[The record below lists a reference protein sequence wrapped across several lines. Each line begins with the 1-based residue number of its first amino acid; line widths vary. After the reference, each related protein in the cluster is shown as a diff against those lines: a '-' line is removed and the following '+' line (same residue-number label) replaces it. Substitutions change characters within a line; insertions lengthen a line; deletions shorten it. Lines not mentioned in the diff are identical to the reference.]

1 MKALETDHIMGL
13 FNSLFGR
20 RDQANLPPLESLLA
34 ARGCPPDLP
43 GLKALQPE
51 YDHLHSLLE
60 REAWASAVDE
70 LHRKGLDF
78 PPPYEDIQEHLL
90 PELVPTWQAER
101 EGRWKRLF
109 VEGLHQR
116 LVLEGQAIPA
126 PWLALWARTEGEIL
140 ERALDA
146 LRAKTE
152 ARTFVRLPSG
162 IYRSPWNDGHDAARL
177 LLPEIWHPIFPDQN
191 PFYAIP
197 NASALFVAP
206 QILLP
211 KLVDAT
217 TDALRGGALLQAG
230 LLQRVGDKLVP
241 ARLQEPHPMAA
252 PQKELKQ
259 LDLLEALRAQA
270 LDIDPALGQP
280 APVGMIRGAQGK
292 PMTVATWQESDQPA
306 LIPEVDLIAFITRDA
321 KPLGLYVRTTLPR
334 LTEMRGEPLPVW
346 GPRRLRYL
354 GFPTPEQLARL
365 DQAVTPEQMRGLMEG
380 PATPAAPATP
390 HPASPTR
397 HAPAKATKV
406 DGMLST
412 QPVPALPA
420 HLRDQLGK
428 RND

>member
-1 MKALETDHIMGL
+1 MKALETDHNMGL

-20 RDQANLPPLESLLA
+20 RDQANLPPLENLLS
-34 ARGCPPDLP
+34 ARGCPVDLP
-43 GLKALQPE
+43 GLGALKPE
-51 YDHLHSLLE
+51 YDHLHNLLE

-70 LHRKGLDF
+70 AYRKGFEL
-78 PPPYEDIQEHLL
+78 PPAYEEIQDQLL

-116 LVLEGQAIPA
+116 LVLHGQAIPA
-126 PWLALWARTEGEIL
+126 PWLALWARPEAEIL
-140 ERALDA
+140 DRALDA
-146 LRAKTE
+146 LRARTE
-152 ARTFVRLPSG
+152 PKAFLRLPSG
-162 IYRSPWNDGHDAARL
+162 IYKSPWSDGLDAARL
-177 LLPEIWHPIFPDQN
+177 LLPEIWHPLFPDQS

-197 NASALFVAP
+197 AADTLLVAP

-217 TDALRGGALLQAG
+217 SAALKAGVLLQAG
-230 LLQRVGDKLVP
+230 LLQRMGDKLGP
-241 ARLQEPHPMAA
+241 ARLQEPHPMAG

-259 LDLLEALRAQA
+259 LDLMEALRAQA
-270 LDIDPALGQP
+270 QDLDPALGLP
-280 APVGMIRGAQGK
+280 APVGMLRGAQGK
-292 PMTVATWQESDQPA
+292 PLTMATWQEGDQPV

-321 KPLGLYVRTTLPR
+321 RPLGLYVRTTLPR
-334 LTEMRGEPLPVW
+334 LTELKGEPLPVW
-346 GPRRLRYL
+346 GPRRLKYA

-365 DQAVTPEQMRGLMEG
+365 DQAATPDQMRSLME
-380 PATPAAPATP
+380 APAASQPPPPPRPSAAKP
-390 HPASPTR
+390 
-397 HAPAKATKV
+397 APAPKKA

-428 RND
+428 RNEE